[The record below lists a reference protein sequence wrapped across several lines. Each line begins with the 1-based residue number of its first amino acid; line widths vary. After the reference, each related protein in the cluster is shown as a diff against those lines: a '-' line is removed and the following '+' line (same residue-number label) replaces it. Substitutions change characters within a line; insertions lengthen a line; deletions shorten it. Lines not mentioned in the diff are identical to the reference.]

1 MYRKVTAT
9 LLGVLVLGSSLV
21 GCACNDEPAPAP
33 KPVAEQPKPA
43 PAPAAKPMAAA
54 PAPAGDC
61 GIMYLPTGDRATSA
75 VSLRAEM
82 PREVLANANFS
93 YNVEVC
99 NLTSLTLSNVVVT
112 HSLDGARMGSS
123 DIPGS
128 GGGFAVGELGPKACK
143 TIKVNATAGASGSVR
158 ACSGA
163 TWQNSICCTTNV
175 VNPQLKITKS
185 VTPAEITPCD
195 TVTYTIEVTN
205 TGTGVASNVKVADN
219 LPQGLT
225 TADGKTAWNWEVGS
239 LAAGQTQRRTFTAKP
254 TAKSGSFVNNAS
266 VTADNNL
273 SAKTSDVTFVVKQPV
288 LAITKVCPPN
298 VRLGKPATFEITVT
312 NNGDA
317 VAKSTVVEDTL
328 PAGST
333 VVSASDGGTAA
344 AGKVTWNLGDLA
356 PKASK
361 KLTVTLNLGAAV
373 GNVQNSASA
382 RAVCAD
388 PVTANCSTG
397 VTGAPDIATLVTD
410 DNVDIVLVGD
420 NQTYRVEVKNQG
432 QINLTNVKMVVTLPE
447 GLTFVSSANATAAGN
462 KVTFNIGTIGVGK
475 AFNGQFVAKSASAG
489 EKLLVG
495 ETTCTEIKT
504 PVRDDEL
511 TNFVDR

>member
-1 MYRKVTAT
+1 MYRKLTT
-9 LLGVLVLGSSLV
+9 LLGVLVLGGSLV

-33 KPVAEQPKPA
+33 APKPAEAPKPAPKPA
-43 PAPAAKPMAAA
+43 PAPAAA
-54 PAPAGDC
+54 PAPSGDC
-61 GIMYLPTGDRATSA
+61 GIMYLPTGDRASSA
-75 VSLRAEM
+75 VSLRAMM
-82 PREVLANANFS
+82 PREVLANANFT
-93 YNVEVC
+93 YDVEVC
-99 NLTSLTLSNVVVT
+99 NLTSLSLSNVVVT
-112 HSLDGARMGSS
+112 HSLEGARLVSS
-123 DIPGS
+123 DVTGS
-128 GGGFAVGELGPKACK
+128 GGGFAVGDLAPRACK
-143 TIKVNATAGASGSVR
+143 TIKVTANAGTAGSVR
-158 ACSGA
+158 SCSGA
-163 TWQNSICCTTNV
+163 TWTNAICCTTNV
-175 VNPQLKITKS
+175 VNPALKITKA

-205 TGTGVASNVKVADN
+205 TGTGAANNVKVTDN
-219 LPQGLT
+219 LPQGVTTTDNKNALT
-225 TADGKTAWNWEVGS
+225 FDAGT
-239 LAAGQTQRRTFTAKP
+239 LAAGQSKRFTFQAKP

-266 VTADNNL
+266 TTADNNL
-273 SAKTSDVTFVVKQPV
+273 SAKSNDVTFVVKQPV

-298 VRLGKPATFEITVT
+298 VRLGKPAAFEITVT

-317 VAKSTVVEDTL
+317 VARGTVVEDTL

-344 AGKVTWNLGDLA
+344 AGKVTWNVGDLA

-361 KLTVTLNLGAAV
+361 KLTLTLNLGASV

-420 NQTYRVEVKNQG
+420 NQPYRVEVKNQG
-432 QINLTNVKMVVTLPE
+432 QINLTNVKMVVTLPD

-475 AFNGQFVAKSASAG
+475 SFNGQFVAKASSAG

-495 ETTCTEIKT
+495 ETTCAEIKT